1 LDFKLP
7 VYKGFWAMVSG
18 IPGAL
23 DFGAILLKVPVSL
36 GFLQFRSRLGPHF
49 KWDFGADFGHPL
61 LWHGRV

>member
-23 DFGAILLKVPVSL
+23 DFGAILLKAAVSL
-36 GFLQFRSRLGPHF
+36 GFLRFRTL
-49 KWDFGADFGHPL
+49 FGTPIFSQIFRTFRRD
-61 LWHGRV
+61 